1 MLSSDPQLDRL
12 HATRPRWARMAGCP
26 FCLARADEFHI
37 SVTYC
42 TDRDGHLKSFMG
54 ECDECG
60 AMGPTA
66 PTPEAA
72 IRQWNARGAS
82 VDTHPEGGDAQQAPS
97 LMGSAVAV
105 EDGQTP

>member
-1 MLSSDPQLDRL
+1 MIDLERL
-12 HATRPRWARMAGCP
+12 YATRPRWSQMAGCP

-37 SVTYC
+37 TVTYC
-42 TDRDGHLKSFMG
+42 TKQDGSISNYMG

-72 IRQWNARGAS
+72 IRQWNARGA
-82 VDTHPEGGDAQQAPS
+82 TCEEAA
-97 LMGSAVAV
+97 
-105 EDGQTP
+105 